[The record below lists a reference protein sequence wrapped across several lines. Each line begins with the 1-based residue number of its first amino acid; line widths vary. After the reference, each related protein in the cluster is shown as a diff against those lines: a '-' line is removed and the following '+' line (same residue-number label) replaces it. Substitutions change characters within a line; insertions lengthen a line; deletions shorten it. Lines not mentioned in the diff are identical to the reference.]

1 MAITNV
7 PLRYSEILTEYV
19 RLLRRL
25 EYNPYEYRLLK
36 LLQRES
42 DLRMMSL
49 RKIPSSVSAFIKIPN
64 AARQELLFADNI
76 LEELERLDNKQLHA
90 LARYS
95 SLNVDKIKKRLYSNP
110 LTKITGLFVLIPTA
124 IQVFKAFPQGLW
136 KSTMDGLADY
146 LILIHPESRGIG
158 AIIFMLYVAVLIL
171 MVVFTAFVVYRSF
184 LPRLQLVSALDEI
197 ISIEIA
203 SRSVK

>member
-1 MAITNV
+1 
-7 PLRYSEILTEYV
+7 
-19 RLLRRL
+19 
-25 EYNPYEYRLLK
+25 
-36 LLQRES
+36 
-42 DLRMMSL
+42 
-49 RKIPSSVSAFIKIPN
+49 
-64 AARQELLFADNI
+64 
-76 LEELERLDNKQLHA
+76 
-90 LARYS
+90 
-95 SLNVDKIKKRLYSNP
+95 
-110 LTKITGLFVLIPTA
+110 
-124 IQVFKAFPQGLW
+124 
-136 KSTMDGLADY
+136 MDGLADY